1 MVDWQQEIL
10 EAFNQGKTIQFKNTG
25 EEWHDFERQ
34 NQLDKPNLNYGY
46 KEQWRIKP
54 NYDDEREQL
63 LKDSGR
69 DDIIPMMKEEKKY
82 SREQMFLFAGFCV
95 GKKMTNPGID
105 IGEVLDEFNATFG
118 HG

>member
-1 MVDWQQEIL
+1 MDWKEQIL
-10 EAFNQGKTIQFKNTG
+10 EAFKQGKTIQCNHNTNF
-25 EEWHDFERQ
+25 WSSFVPQ
-34 NQLDKPNLNYGY
+34 NQLDRPNVNYGTE
-46 KEQWRIKP
+46 KNWRIKP
-54 NYDDEREQL
+54 DYGAEREQL
-63 LKDSGR
+63 LKDCGR
-69 DDIIPMMKEEKKY
+69 DDVTPMMKEEKKY